1 MSPRFLLRALL
12 FLVKVW
18 YSSHQKSGA
27 KVLFFPYARKRK
39 RKIINMMLIRNEF
52 VRSCDSDKKSRVPA
66 LPLIFR

>member
-1 MSPRFLLRALL
+1 MSPRCLLRALL